1 METTET
7 LSTMD
12 GMAIRHAGIIT
23 LSLAALDVSEATDH
37 PALQAI
43 IQRAVADTP
52 QGELVF
58 GITVLGGTL
67 YIKEHQ
73 PWL

>member
-12 GMAIRHAGIIT
+12 GMAIRHAEIIT
-23 LSLAALDVSEATDH
+23 MDSMQPRAEATDH

-43 IQRAVADTP
+43 IRRAIADTP

-58 GITVLGGTL
+58 GITVLGETL

-73 PWL
+73 RWL